1 MLYQKLL
8 VGEKPY
14 NISSGYPSRGF
25 ENHRHPE
32 VELYYCA
39 EGTHTLRFDQTNREL
54 TSGSLAVIGSM
65 NAHESLRNESG
76 GCRVLMAKVGPVF
89 LAEYFDA
96 LEEIAR
102 NNPVVQFIP
111 GQDDAILSILQNLI
125 QICNQEDPIAKLET
139 KGLLYQLCAALLR
152 YFEQAEQTKAEGRE
166 LRAVQKVEQALG
178 MIYEQ
183 YQTGVTVAQAAQ
195 LCGYSKSSFC
205 RVFKRITGYT
215 FHQVLNH
222 HRIQMACVLLK
233 KTDSS
238 VEQIAGEVGFTD
250 TKTFCR
256 VFKSEMGVTAGQ
268 YRQAE

>member
-14 NISSGYPSRGF
+14 HIKSSYPSGGF

-32 VELYYCA
+32 VELYYCV
-39 EGTHTLRFDQTNREL
+39 EGNRTLLLDQTRREL
-54 TSGSLAVIGSM
+54 TAGSLAVIGSM
-65 NAHESLRNESG
+65 NAHEIPKNEPG
-76 GCRVLMAKVGPVF
+76 GCRSLVAEVGPVF
-89 LAEYFDA
+89 LAEYFDPLA
-96 LEEIAR
+96 EIAR
-102 NNPVVQFIP
+102 NNPVIQLIP
-111 GQDDAILSILQNLI
+111 GQDDAILSILQNLLRV
-125 QICNQEDPIAKLET
+125 CDQENPIAELET
-139 KGLLYQLCAALLR
+139 KGLLYQLCAALLH
-152 YFEQAEQTKAEGRE
+152 YFEQAEQEKDEDRD
-166 LRAVQKVEQALG
+166 LRAVRKVELALE

-183 YQTGVTVAQAAQ
+183 YQTGVTVEQAAQ

-205 RVFKRITGYT
+205 RVFKRITGRT
-215 FHQVLNH
+215 FHQVLNR
-222 HRIQMACVLLK
+222 HRIQMACTLLK

-268 YRQAE
+268 FRRSV

>member
-1 MLYQKLL
+1 M
-8 VGEKPY
+8 
-14 NISSGYPSRGF
+14 
-25 ENHRHPE
+25 
-32 VELYYCA
+32 
-39 EGTHTLRFDQTNREL
+39 T
-54 TSGSLAVIGSM
+54 
-65 NAHESLRNESG
+65 
-76 GCRVLMAKVGPVF
+76 AKVGPVF
-89 LAEYFDA
+89 LPEDFDT

-102 NNPVVQFIP
+102 NNPVIQFIP

-152 YFEQAEQTKAEGRE
+152 YFKQAEQQKDESRD
-166 LRAVQKVEQALG
+166 LRAVQKVELALG

-183 YQTGVTVAQAAQ
+183 YQTGVTVKQAAQ

-215 FHQVLNH
+215 FHQVLNR
-222 HRIQMACVLLK
+222 HRIQMACTLLK

-238 VEQIAGEVGFTD
+238 VDQIAGEVGFSD

-256 VFKSEMGVTAGQ
+256 VFKSETGVTAGQ
-268 YRQAE
+268 YRRAE